1 MIETETGLPGSTEQ
15 NLNLILDE
23 NLIVEGHDSSGDL
36 VPMCYTSGMED
47 GINEKEEEILSLVEN
62 EDEDLQDAL
71 QNMSLIAVMINT
83 MKVKSLKESL
93 LVKNLSRTGN
103 KAILVARLKYA
114 IANGMA
120 IVENIDQDM
129 LHNMV
134 GDEFVPTA
142 HWKYLVLDEDTV
154 V

>member
-1 MIETETGLPGSTEQ
+1 
-15 NLNLILDE
+15 
-23 NLIVEGHDSSGDL
+23 
-36 VPMCYTSGMED
+36 MED

-129 LHNMV
+129 LHNMA
-134 GDEFVPTA
+134 GDKFVPMA